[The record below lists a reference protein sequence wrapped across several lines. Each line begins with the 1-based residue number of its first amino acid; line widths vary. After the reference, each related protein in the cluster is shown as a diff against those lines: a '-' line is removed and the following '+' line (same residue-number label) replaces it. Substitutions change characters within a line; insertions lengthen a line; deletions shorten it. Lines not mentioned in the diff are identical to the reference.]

1 MSDVIPRR
9 PLLAGLRLVVTL
21 PPPGFFGGLDR
32 RRADDHAA
40 ALRALGA
47 SVYEFKTEA
56 VYWKDRAALES
67 QISDIRTFAPDA
79 VIGTQHA
86 GYAIQ
91 GGMIDDP
98 DRPAAEPRNLFLD
111 VLELPTVLYWDHVLT
126 QAARYLIPS
135 WPSSPQDS
143 APGILAKLKHLLTHP
158 LAMHFFPDSGHAAEL
173 ARSGIATFD
182 HDPVF
187 VTAVSQLFVDHG
199 AETHRAP
206 AHPEAL
212 AFFGNLYLAATTEI
226 PYNGEPALA
235 AVRQDALARCA
246 ADWDLPP
253 YDAYAQAMAALS
265 PGRRAE
271 LKLDPDQSF
280 YWRFLYDELSI
291 VANGERRFRIL
302 AACHHPLA
310 FYGGFADP
318 ASGAAIAARNWLLR
332 ESLPHDRSLAEA
344 YRSTDITI
352 DVVNAPFINGFSP
365 KLLECFASGGFLLTT
380 RKQDI
385 ATAFGS
391 RLADA
396 IGYASA
402 DELAGKIE
410 RYLSQDSE
418 RRSIT
423 HEMQAIIRRDHTAA
437 ALFART
443 LPGAIDRLRARQR

>member
-1 MSDVIPRR
+1 MPPSAT
-9 PLLAGLRLVVTL
+9 PLSGLRLVVTL

-56 VYWKDRAALES
+56 TYWKDRAALAS
-67 QISDIRTFAPDA
+67 QIADIKAFAPDA

-91 GGMIDDP
+91 GGMIHDH
-98 DRPAAEPRNLFLD
+98 DRPENEPRNLFLD

-126 QAARYLIPS
+126 QAARYLIES
-135 WPSSPQDS
+135 WPSSPQES
-143 APGILAKLKHLLTHP
+143 ASGMMPKLKRLLAHP

-173 ARSGIATFD
+173 RKIGIAFD

-187 VTAVSQLFVDHG
+187 ITAVSQLFVHHG
-199 AETHRAP
+199 AESHGAP
-206 AHPEAL
+206 ARPEEL
-212 AFFGNLYLAATTEI
+212 AFFGNLYLAATAEI
-226 PYNGEPALA
+226 PYGDEPALA
-235 AVRQDALARCA
+235 AVRQDALARCG
-246 ADWDLPP
+246 ADWDLAPF
-253 YDAYAQAMAALS
+253 DAYARVIAELLPDQ
-265 PGRRAE
+265 RAE
-271 LKLDPDQSF
+271 LMLEPDETF

-291 VANGERRFRIL
+291 VANGERRFKIL
-302 AACHHPLA
+302 AACNRSLA

-318 ASGAAIAARNWLLR
+318 LSGTAIATRNWLMR

-344 YRSTDITI
+344 YRSTAITL

-380 RKQDI
+380 RKTDI
-385 ATAFGS
+385 ATAFGKG
-391 RLADA
+391 LADA
-396 IGYASA
+396 ISYSNA
-402 DELAGKIE
+402 DELAVKVD
-410 RYLSQDSE
+410 RYLSHESE
-418 RRSIT
+418 RRDIAR
-423 HEMQAIIRRDHTAA
+423 EMRDIIRRDHTAA

-443 LPGAIDRLRARQR
+443 LPDDGRADS

>member
-1 MSDVIPRR
+1 MTNSRT
-9 PLLAGLRLVVTL
+9 PLLGLRLVVTL

-56 VYWKDRAALES
+56 VYWKNRAAVES
-67 QISDIRTFAPDA
+67 QIADIEAFEPDA

-91 GGMIDDP
+91 GGTIDD
-98 DRPAAEPRNLFLD
+98 AASGEAPCNLFLD

-126 QAARYLIPS
+126 QAARYLIQS
-135 WPSSPQDS
+135 WPSSPQES
-143 APGILAKLKHLLTHP
+143 APGMMPKLRRLLAHP

-173 ARSGIATFD
+173 RKIGIAFD

-187 VTAVSQLFVDHG
+187 VTAVSQLFVEHG
-199 AETHRAP
+199 AVAQGAPNRPET
-206 AHPEAL
+206 L
-212 AFFGNLYLAATTEI
+212 AFFGNLYLAASAEI
-226 PYNGEPALA
+226 PYGGQPDLA
-235 AVRQDALARCA
+235 AVRQAALARCE

-253 YDAYAQAMAALS
+253 FDAYLRAISGLSMAQ
-265 PGRRAE
+265 RAE
-271 LKLDPDQSF
+271 LKLEPDETF
-280 YWRFLYDELSI
+280 YWRFLYDELSL

-302 AACHHPLA
+302 AGCNRPLA

-318 ASGAAIAARNWLLR
+318 ASGTAIARQNWLLR

-344 YRSTDITI
+344 YRSTDITL

-380 RKQDI
+380 RKKDI
-385 ATAFGS
+385 AGTFGDELS
-391 RLADA
+391 DA
-396 IGYASA
+396 ISYSNAG
-402 DELAGKIE
+402 ELAAKIDH
-410 RYLSQDSE
+410 YLGHENE
-418 RRSIT
+418 RRNVAREIRD
-423 HEMQAIIRRDHTAA
+423 IIRREHTAA

-443 LPGAIDRLRARQR
+443 LPDAIERIRSRRR

>member
-1 MSDVIPRR
+1 VSDVIPPR
-9 PLLAGLRLVVTL
+9 PALSGLRLVVTL

-67 QISDIRTFAPDA
+67 QIADIKAFAPDA

-91 GGMIDDP
+91 GGTADDP
-98 DRPAAEPRNLFLD
+98 DRPESEPRNLFLD

-135 WPSSPQDS
+135 WPASPQES
-143 APGILAKLKHLLTHP
+143 ASGMMPKMKRLLTHP

-173 ARSGIATFD
+173 RKIGIAFD

-187 VTAVSQLFVDHG
+187 VTAVSQPFVQHG
-199 AETHRAP
+199 AEVHGAP
-206 AHPEAL
+206 ACPEEL
-212 AFFGNLYLAATTEI
+212 AFFGNLYLAATAGI
-226 PYNGEPALA
+226 PYGGDPALA
-235 AVRQDALARCA
+235 AVRQDALARCG
-246 ADWDLPP
+246 ADWDLAPF
-253 YDAYAQAMAALS
+253 DAYGRAIAGL
-265 PGRRAE
+265 PPDRRAE
-271 LKLDPDQSF
+271 LKLTPDETF

-291 VANGERRFRIL
+291 VANGERRFEIL
-302 AACHHPLA
+302 AACNRPLA

-318 ASGAAIAARNWLLR
+318 ASATAIAARNWR
-332 ESLPHDRSLAEA
+332 MRTSLPHDRSLAEA
-344 YRSTDITI
+344 YRSTAVTL

-380 RKQDI
+380 RKTDI
-385 ATAFGS
+385 ATAFGDGLS
-391 RLADA
+391 DA
-396 IGYASA
+396 ISYSNAG
-402 DELAGKIE
+402 DLAAKIE
-410 RYLSQDSE
+410 LYLSHESE
-418 RRSIT
+418 RRDIAR
-423 HEMQAIIRRDHTAA
+423 ELRDVIQRDHTAA

-443 LPGAIDRLRARQR
+443 LPEAIERLRGRRR